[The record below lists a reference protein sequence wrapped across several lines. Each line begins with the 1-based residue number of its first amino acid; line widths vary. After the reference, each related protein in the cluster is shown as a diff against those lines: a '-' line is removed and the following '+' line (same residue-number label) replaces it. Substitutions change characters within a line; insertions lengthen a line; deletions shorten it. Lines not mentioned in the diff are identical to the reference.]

1 MIFRCLICR
10 PRLIK
15 AFCDFPKLLVQLI
28 QIDICKYWR
37 TDTTLRG
44 TAVSGVVFPILDI
57 PSFQKLAN
65 DVQKTTVLDFLLK
78 SQSIFVIDV
87 IKTTLYI
94 ALDKPDHACEV
105 RRNLTECGMTA
116 FTRSETVG
124 VAVKDRFIDSF

>member
-1 MIFRCLICR
+1 MQTSAYQSVLR
-10 PRLIK
+10 
-15 AFCDFPKLLVQLI
+15 FPETSCPAHSDRYLQVL
-28 QIDICKYWR
+28 R

-65 DVQKTTVLDFLLK
+65 DVQKTTVLDFPA
-78 SQSIFVIDV
+78 QNINQFFVIDV

-116 FTRSETVG
+116 FTRSETLG